1 MCIYNT
7 GKVCKV
13 YKKQNIFF
21 LGTTTCMYVFKNM
34 KINGNKKKL
43 KSKMKDEKFVC
54 IKFKSKFMVKIPFIE
69 KPYTCSSSTHSKYLR
84 KLQ

>member
-1 MCIYNT
+1 M
-7 GKVCKV
+7 

-54 IKFKSKFMVKIPFIE
+54 ITFSGKRSLWSRFP
-69 KPYTCSSSTHSKYLR
+69 SSRNHIRVVPLHIVSI
-84 KLQ
+84 